1 MSFCNSFS
9 AAPLPVFILMILWSD
24 FSCVI
29 ISLLRNRRSSGRPEN
44 GYVIPSEEEMT
55 LINERIAKEL
65 ECGIVKDSTRAELVS
80 IITRMRDQD
89 GIEAVILGC
98 TELPLILNAE
108 NCPTDCLD
116 IMQIHISRLVNLVL
130 EE

>member
-44 GYVIPSEEEMT
+44 GHLPGLVCLSPVYGNLRSGTMEAGLYNKFFKHKFVPAAQIRRLREGMGINYEEIRSGRRNGT
-55 LINERIAKEL
+55 GINT
-65 ECGIVKDSTRAELVS
+65 GIL
-80 IITRMRDQD
+80 
-89 GIEAVILGC
+89 
-98 TELPLILNAE
+98 
-108 NCPTDCLD
+108 
-116 IMQIHISRLVNLVL
+116 
-130 EE
+130 